1 MEKQKWSAFCGGSGV
16 KKEEMWQF
24 VKMKNQDSIFP

>member
-1 MEKQKWSAFCGGSGV
+1 MEKQKWSAFCGGGV
-16 KKEEMWQF
+16 KKEEMWQC